1 MVLKRVILNNF
12 RNIDSADICFSDGMN
27 IICGRNAQGKTNILE
42 GIYIFACGKSF
53 RKTKF
58 KDMVKF
64 GSDNCSLRVL
74 FSDSKRENDMKIN
87 ISESKRETVL
97 NSIKITKLSDFMGHF
112 RAVLFF
118 PEHLSIVKNE
128 PSVRRN
134 FLDNAISQLKPQYM
148 VAINDYAKIVTE
160 KNSLIKNCEQYFDFD
175 NLFSV
180 LSERMAKYSGYI
192 TSERIKYSR
201 LLFDKVSSFLTDM
214 TGGKEQVSYSY
225 VSNALKGQ
233 NDIENASQIEK
244 CYYEE
249 MMNNKQRE
257 LSAQTSIYGCHRDD
271 VEIMLDGTSAKMFAS
286 QGQQRSIA
294 LAMKL
299 AEGSI
304 CVEQTGD
311 NPVFL
316 LDDVLSELDRERKLI
331 ILFCL
336 LIFIIKDRQVII
348 TSCDESDFA
357 GIDNVKKIYCA
368 NGTYSER

>member
-244 CYYEE
+244 YYYEE

-316 LDDVLSELDRERKLI
+316 LDDVLSELDRERKDY
-331 ILFCL
+331 ILSK
-336 LIFIIKDRQVII
+336 IKDRQVII

-357 GIDNVKKIYCA
+357 GIDNVKKIYCS